1 LAVFN
6 QGANIYRMSTIL
18 KNIKFTIIPHKLQFR
33 FEAGTSRGILKEKTT
48 YFLRV
53 FESEFPE
60 IIGWGE
66 AAPLARLSVDDR
78 LDFKSWMSTFCSQL
92 SGIDLMKS
100 EDKIL
105 EWVSEAIP
113 DKFPSMRFAFETALL
128 DLLYGGK
135 KKIFEN
141 SFYNDSVPIPING
154 LIWMGN
160 KDFML
165 DQIDK
170 KLQEGYSCIKMK
182 IGAIDFDQE
191 CALLEYI
198 RSCYSSDEIIL
209 RVDANG
215 AFDPESAIYKLER
228 LAAYDLHSI
237 EQPIKKGHIRE
248 MADLCRSSPLPIAL
262 DEELIGVNG
271 IENKRELLET
281 IQPQYII
288 LKPTLVGGIISSR
301 EWIEIAESMKISWW
315 MTSALESNIGLNAIA
330 QFTSTFPVTM
340 PQGLGTGQLYH
351 NNIDSPLAIEKGYI
365 YYKKEMDWK
374 ELT

>member
-18 KNIKFTIIPHKLQFR
+18 KNIKFTIIPYKLHFR

-48 YFLRV
+48 FFLKAN
-53 FESEFPE
+53 ESEFPE

-66 AAPLARLSVDDR
+66 AAPLPKLSVDDR
-78 LDFKSWMSTFCSQL
+78 HDFKSWMSTFCSQL
-92 SGIDLMKS
+92 SGIDLIKS
-100 EDKIL
+100 ESNIL

-113 DKFPSMRFAFETALL
+113 DQFPSMRFAFETALL
-128 DLLYGGK
+128 DLMHGGR

-141 SFYNDSVPIPING
+141 SFYDESVPIPING

-170 KLQEGYSCIKMK
+170 KLQEGYTCIKMK

-198 RSCYSSDEIIL
+198 RSRYSSDEIVL

-215 AFDPESAIYKLER
+215 AFDPETAMQKLKS
-228 LAAYDLHSI
+228 LAVYDLHSI
-237 EQPIKKGHIRE
+237 EQPIKQGNIKE
-248 MADLCRSSPLPIAL
+248 MAELCRATPLPIAL

-271 IENKRELLET
+271 IEKKRELLEA
-281 IQPQYII
+281 IRPQYII
-288 LKPTLVGGIISSR
+288 LKPTLVGGIRSSR
-301 EWIEIAESMKISWW
+301 EWIHLAESLKIDWW
-315 MTSALESNIGLNAIA
+315 MTSALEGNIGLNAIA
-330 QFTSTFPVTM
+330 QFTSTFAVTM
-340 PQGLGTGQLYH
+340 PHGLGTGQLYH
-351 NNIDSPLAIEKGYI
+351 NNIDSPLAIENGYF
-365 YYKKEMDWK
+365 YYDKRMDWGN
-374 ELT
+374 LS